1 MVGPLRKGAISAT
14 FQPILGR
21 DHLFLGRENQVLCR
35 EPPVVAEWDETV
47 AAGIILGG
55 QPRTTHSGVGP
66 MSFAALRMSGMPK
79 ALCIA
84 GMVVAVLVAI
94 LFILD
99 LAVPSMMFRG
109 ASMLMDIVMI
119 VCSIILA
126 VISWLTL
133 KEQK

>member
-1 MVGPLRKGAISAT
+1 
-14 FQPILGR
+14 
-21 DHLFLGRENQVLCR
+21 
-35 EPPVVAEWDETV
+35 
-47 AAGIILGG
+47 
-55 QPRTTHSGVGP
+55 

-99 LAVPSMMFRG
+99 LALPSLMFRR
-109 ASMLMDIVMI
+109 ASILMDVTMI
-119 VCSIILA
+119 VCSIVLG
-126 VISWLTL
+126 VVSWLTL

>member
-1 MVGPLRKGAISAT
+1 
-14 FQPILGR
+14 
-21 DHLFLGRENQVLCR
+21 
-35 EPPVVAEWDETV
+35 
-47 AAGIILGG
+47 
-55 QPRTTHSGVGP
+55 
-66 MSFAALRMSGMPK
+66 MPK

-99 LAVPSMMFRG
+99 LAVPSMMFRR
-109 ASMLMDIVMI
+109 ASVLMDVVMI

>member
-1 MVGPLRKGAISAT
+1 
-14 FQPILGR
+14 
-21 DHLFLGRENQVLCR
+21 
-35 EPPVVAEWDETV
+35 
-47 AAGIILGG
+47 
-55 QPRTTHSGVGP
+55 

-99 LAVPSMMFRG
+99 LALPAMMFRR
-109 ASMLMDIVMI
+109 ASILMDVVMI

-126 VISWLTL
+126 VVSWLTL

>member
-1 MVGPLRKGAISAT
+1 
-14 FQPILGR
+14 
-21 DHLFLGRENQVLCR
+21 
-35 EPPVVAEWDETV
+35 
-47 AAGIILGG
+47 
-55 QPRTTHSGVGP
+55 

>member
-1 MVGPLRKGAISAT
+1 
-14 FQPILGR
+14 
-21 DHLFLGRENQVLCR
+21 
-35 EPPVVAEWDETV
+35 
-47 AAGIILGG
+47 
-55 QPRTTHSGVGP
+55 

-99 LAVPSMMFRG
+99 LALPSLMFRR
-109 ASMLMDIVMI
+109 ASILMDVVMI
-119 VCSIILA
+119 VSAILLG
-126 VISWLTL
+126 VVSWLTL

>member
-1 MVGPLRKGAISAT
+1 
-14 FQPILGR
+14 
-21 DHLFLGRENQVLCR
+21 
-35 EPPVVAEWDETV
+35 
-47 AAGIILGG
+47 
-55 QPRTTHSGVGP
+55 

-99 LAVPSMMFRG
+99 LALPSLMFRR
-109 ASMLMDIVMI
+109 ASILMDIVMI
-119 VCSIILA
+119 VSAILLG
-126 VISWLTL
+126 VVSWLTL

>member
-1 MVGPLRKGAISAT
+1 
-14 FQPILGR
+14 
-21 DHLFLGRENQVLCR
+21 
-35 EPPVVAEWDETV
+35 
-47 AAGIILGG
+47 
-55 QPRTTHSGVGP
+55 

-99 LAVPSMMFRG
+99 LALPSLMFRR
-109 ASMLMDIVMI
+109 ASILMDVVMI
-119 VCSIILA
+119 VSSILLG
-126 VISWLTL
+126 VVSWLTL

>member
-1 MVGPLRKGAISAT
+1 
-14 FQPILGR
+14 
-21 DHLFLGRENQVLCR
+21 
-35 EPPVVAEWDETV
+35 
-47 AAGIILGG
+47 
-55 QPRTTHSGVGP
+55 

-99 LAVPSMMFRG
+99 LALPALMFRR
-109 ASMLMDIVMI
+109 ASILMDVVMI
-119 VCSIILA
+119 VSSILLG
-126 VISWLTL
+126 VVSWLTL